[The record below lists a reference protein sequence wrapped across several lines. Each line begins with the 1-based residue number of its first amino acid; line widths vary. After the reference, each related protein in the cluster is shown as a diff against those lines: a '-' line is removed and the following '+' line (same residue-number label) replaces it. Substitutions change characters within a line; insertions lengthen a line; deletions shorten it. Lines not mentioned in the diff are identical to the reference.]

1 MATLPVPALAQT
13 ETAPDE
19 SALDGDYLLVGAGIV
34 YGPSYDGSNDEV
46 VSPFPLLQGRL
57 KGIEINPRPTTSYCA
72 LQRRSPVN
80 LAQLSLDLLAG
91 GKPANPNW
99 PPHQESYNSEGSA
112 EEAMNP
118 ATSMET
124 AS

>member
-1 MATLPVPALAQT
+1 MAEAVVEAHPRVAEASVARRGGAPPAQAAAR
-13 ETAPDE
+13 TAECLMTWPQRRH
-19 SALDGDYLLVGAGIV
+19 S
-34 YGPSYDGSNDEV
+34 
-46 VSPFPLLQGRL
+46 
-57 KGIEINPRPTTSYCA
+57 CA
-72 LQRRSPVN
+72 LRRRSPVN